1 MEIGRRNQ
9 LTALQELLI
18 EEVSEVFVR
27 SAGDLCNL
35 NPYPIRRKMAI
46 ALSDILRITSTLL
59 MLMFLTFCMGV
70 TNLEAQVGD
79 LANDEVEAL
88 LEVATQL
95 GKKGWN
101 RNMMLCNETVTVL
114 PQKPDADNKVI
125 CNCSFPGGVCHVV
138 AIYLKRQDLN
148 GSLPIAIQKLPH
160 LKQLD
165 LWANYLSGNIPPEWA
180 GTNLELLSLGVNR
193 LTGKIPSYLGKITTL
208 RSLNI
213 ENNMFSGT
221 VPSELGDLVNLENLT
236 LSANY
241 LSGELPSALANLT
254 GLKALR
260 LSRNNFTGR
269 IPEFIQSWKHLDALE
284 IQAGGFTGP
293 IPSNISLLTNLTD
306 LRISNLLGN
315 GSEIPNLDPIAGIKM
330 LSNCNLSGNFP
341 KYLTVKAKLKIL
353 DLSFNRLNG
362 PLPTSTLL
370 GTILRG
376 PSQIGSTQEI
386 LAKRYSV
393 HINCGGPVATIGKT
407 TYEADDD
414 LGGAAKYA
422 STGRDWKKST
432 TGHFWDVNS
441 SSASYIAQNRSILGM
456 DNSVLYTNAS
466 LTPLSLT
473 YYIPCLVNGN
483 YNVKLHFA
491 EIVIRDNRSYYSLG
505 RRVFDVYIQNIVV
518 LKDFDIVTKAR
529 GVDKVYIH
537 NCTALVTNGALEIRL
552 HWAGKGNTMSPEKGT
567 YGPLISAIDV
577 ESELV
582 GLDLVTGIF
591 TFRQIK
597 AATNDFDAANKLG
610 EGGFGCVYKGVLSD
624 GTQIAVK
631 QLSAKSKQGN
641 REFVN
646 EIGMISALQHPNL
659 VRLYGCCIEGK
670 QLLLVYEYMENNS
683 LAHVLDKGNRGNEAR
698 LAYKAEDMGYMAPE
712 YALYGYLTYKAD
724 VYSFGVVALEIVSG
738 MNNAKFRRGENF
750 VCLLDWALYLQNNGD
765 IMEMVDPRLGSV
777 FNKKE
782 VVRMINVALLCTNQS
797 PTLRPTMST
806 VVSMLEGKTDV
817 EELVM
822 VPSTLSDQS
831 GYATA
836 LCNKKMAPALSDILR
851 ITSTLLMLMLLTF
864 CMGAINLEGLAN
876 DEGSRR
882 TVFICKILT
891 ASFSSNLS
899 SVTMRVIGSC
909 MEALLEVATQLGK
922 KGWNRNM
929 TLCNDEVVCHCSFPG
944 GIDGSRYLK
953 GQDLDGNLPKSIQKL
968 PHLKQL
974 DLWANYLSGNIPPEW
989 ADTKLEILSIGV
1001 NRLTG
1006 KIPNY
1011 LGKITTLR
1019 SLNIENNMFS
1029 GTIPPELGDLVN
1041 LENLTLSANYL
1052 SGELPSAL
1060 ANLTG
1065 LKALRISN
1073 LLGNGSEIPN
1083 LDSIRDITMLS
1094 NCNLSGN
1101 FPEYLTRKAQLRI
1114 LQPINS

>member
-1 MEIGRRNQ
+1 
-9 LTALQELLI
+9 
-18 EEVSEVFVR
+18 
-27 SAGDLCNL
+27 
-35 NPYPIRRKMAI
+35 MAP
-46 ALSDILRITSTLL
+46 ALSDILRITSPLLIL
-59 MLMFLTFCMGV
+59 MLLTFCMGA
-70 TNLEAQVGD
+70 TNLEAQAGG

-101 RNMMLCNETVTVL
+101 RNMTLCNVTDTFTVL
-114 PQKPDADNKVI
+114 PPKADADNKVI

-138 AIYLKRQDLN
+138 AIYLKRQDLD
-148 GSLPIAIQKLPH
+148 GSLPKAIQKLPH

-180 GTNLELLSLGVNR
+180 DTKLEILS
-193 LTGKIPSYLGKITTL
+193 
-208 RSLNI
+208 I

-221 VPSELGDLVNLENLT
+221 VPPELGDLVNLENLT
-236 LSANY
+236 LSANN
-241 LSGELPSALANLT
+241 LSGELPLALANLIR
-254 GLKALR
+254 LKELR

-284 IQAGGFTGP
+284 IEAGGFTGP
-293 IPSNISLLTNLTD
+293 IPSTISLLTSLTE

-315 GSEIPNLDPIAGIKM
+315 GSVIPNIDSIAGIKM

-341 KYLTVKAKLKIL
+341 EYLTNKSQLKIL
-353 DLSFNRLNG
+353 DLSFNRLSG
-362 PLPTSTLL
+362 PLPPSFEGLKHVQKMYLTWNNFTGPMPDWINTRDSRKKLFCGSSIDLSYNNFTSE
-370 GTILRG
+370 
-376 PSQIGSTQEI
+376 PKI
-386 LAKRYSV
+386 LADTLKPVECLNAERYSV
-393 HINCGGPVATIGKT
+393 HINCGGPAAPIGKT
-407 TYEADDD
+407 TYKADDEP
-414 LGGAAKYA
+414 GGAAKYV
-422 STGRDWKKST
+422 SKGLDWQKST
-432 TGHFWDVNS
+432 TGHFWDVS
-441 SSASYIAQNRSILGM
+441 SLSDSYIAQNKSILRM
-456 DNSVLYTNAS
+456 DNKLYTSAS

-491 EIVIRDNRSYYSLG
+491 EIVIRDNRSFYSLG

-518 LKDFDIVTKAR
+518 LKDFDIVKNAR

-537 NCTALVTNGALEIRL
+537 KCTAPVTNGALEIRL
-552 HWAGKGNTMSPEKGT
+552 HWAGKGTTKSPNKGT

-577 ESELV
+577 ESDFAPPNNGRRKRFIIAGAVVLPLFLIFVLLSSLWWKGYLGGRKSRDRELV

-597 AATNDFDAANKLG
+597 TATNDFDAANKLG

-683 LAHVLDKGNRGNEAR
+683 LAHLLDKGNGGNESR

-750 VCLLDWALYLQNNGD
+750 VCLLDWVLYLQKNGD
-765 IMEMVDPRLGSV
+765 IIEMVDPRLGSA

-817 EELVM
+817 EELFM

-831 GYATA
+831 GYVTT
-836 LCNKKMAPALSDILR
+836 LCNKFA
-851 ITSTLLMLMLLTF
+851 
-864 CMGAINLEGLAN
+864 E
-876 DEGSRR
+876 
-882 TVFICKILT
+882 
-891 ASFSSNLS
+891 ASFSGS
-899 SVTMRVIGSC
+899 SSENKSLV
-909 MEALLEVATQLGK
+909 K
-922 KGWNRNM
+922 
-929 TLCNDEVVCHCSFPG
+929 SFEGPWTA
-944 GIDGSRYLK
+944 SSSSSA
-953 GQDLDGNLPKSIQKL
+953 QDLYSVHIK
-968 PHLKQL
+968 
-974 DLWANYLSGNIPPEW
+974 
-989 ADTKLEILSIGV
+989 
-1001 NRLTG
+1001 
-1006 KIPNY
+1006 
-1011 LGKITTLR
+1011 
-1019 SLNIENNMFS
+1019 
-1029 GTIPPELGDLVN
+1029 
-1041 LENLTLSANYL
+1041 
-1052 SGELPSAL
+1052 
-1060 ANLTG
+1060 
-1065 LKALRISN
+1065 
-1073 LLGNGSEIPN
+1073 
-1083 LDSIRDITMLS
+1083 
-1094 NCNLSGN
+1094 
-1101 FPEYLTRKAQLRI
+1101 
-1114 LQPINS
+1114 